1 MKPSKVLVVAA
12 HPDDETLGCG
22 ASLYNA
28 VKSGANVKVIF
39 IGEGSSCRFPLNEKK
54 TIIQNAIETRRKY
67 CLKALKKLEIRNYK
81 FYDLKCGRFDQVSI
95 IDIAKIIENEISIF
109 NPDVLL
115 THFEYDV
122 HMDHKIVYQAC
133 LQATRPKI
141 KNNIHTFLSFEIL
154 SATERNFTHEFLPN
168 FFVPIDKKSLKIKN
182 EAMKCYKS
190 ETKKF
195 PFPRSI
201 ETIENLAKIRGS
213 QSGNNY
219 AEAFKI
225 IRMLNQ
231 SLLK

>member
-1 MKPSKVLVVAA
+1 VKKNNILAVVA

-22 ASLYNA
+22 ASLYSA
-28 VKSGANVKVIF
+28 IKSGANVKVVF
-39 IGEGSSCRFPLNEKK
+39 IGEGSSCRFPINEKK
-54 TIIQNAIETRRKY
+54 TIVQKAIETRRKY
-67 CLKALKKLEIRNYK
+67 CLKALKKLEIKKYK

-95 IDIAKIIENEISIF
+95 IDIAKIIENEINIF
-109 NPDVLL
+109 NPNVLL

-133 LQATRPKI
+133 LQATRPNI
-141 KNNIHTFLSFEIL
+141 KNNIHTFLSFETL
-154 SATERNFTHEFLPN
+154 SSTERSFTHEFLPN
-168 FFVPIDKKSLKIKN
+168 FFVPIGKKSLKIKN

-201 ETIENLAKIRGS
+201 KSIENLAITRGS
-213 QSGNNY
+213 QSGNIY
-219 AEAFKI
+219 AEAFRI

-231 SLLK
+231 NLFK